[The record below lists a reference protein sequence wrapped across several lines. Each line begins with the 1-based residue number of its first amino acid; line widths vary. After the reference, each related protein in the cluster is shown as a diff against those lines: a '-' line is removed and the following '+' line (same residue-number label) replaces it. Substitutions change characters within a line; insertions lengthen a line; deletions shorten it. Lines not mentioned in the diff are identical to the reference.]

1 MSILSFI
8 QLSFPVMP
16 TTELFKDFCSISL
29 RAHLSKFLR
38 HFSNVFIIFVEFHI
52 SPNLSLLRILA
63 SFLPASVY
71 VLHFLSIK
79 LIY

>member
-1 MSILSFI
+1 
-8 QLSFPVMP
+8 MP

-29 RAHLSKFLR
+29 RAHLSKFLS
-38 HFSNVFIIFVEFHI
+38 HFSNVFITFVEFHI

-63 SFLPASVY
+63 SFFLDSVY
-71 VLHFLSIK
+71 VLHFLCTK